1 MLRFHLGA
9 MAVGGRWAVAV
20 AAVVLLLLGELPRA
34 AAQPQLTAML
44 PVSMRF
50 GHYWDSSRAVEW
62 VNFTLTLERDTLFCI
77 SSSRKIVSVVANG
90 TVVAQPR
97 STYFETV
104 LRPGRYAIAVLLD
117 GTGVWYNAPEGF
129 YFFLNVTFPMSFG
142 LGGDGR
148 LYVSTV
154 LRHGVAIAPYSAG
167 GSLPVDFLYM
177 YVNLG
182 FPLECGDSHA
192 AVAVYADK
200 GNWGT
205 DGESLI
211 YSAGAGST
219 FPDNVPLTVAF
230 CTPPVVERAIEVVD
244 GRGRVLGGLPGNYS
258 RVLVGARLMV
268 QPSLSANETWY
279 PWFVINRGTPL
290 LSNATVF
297 HFLNGSVVEELAFD
311 EPGLYRWGVLLVTP
325 IDMPRFSPFPFPA
338 FNMTWGVIRVKRLGV
353 NYVLHTPE
361 PHTPEPLPFAV
372 RLEGDLSRPG
382 TYALGLVA
390 GGARIGALATES
402 VDEFGNVT
410 TIGTYAVSESD
421 EWYNVTLIY
430 SVWVYPLNHPFVS
443 RVYSLKPVAV
453 LNASKLAVTVDAS
466 APFLLA
472 STRKVVGVV
481 GGETP
486 FNGSGGVYFVDAAQ
500 PGTYTV
506 KLAALL
512 TVRSVAG
519 SAPVNASIT
528 VLDSEGNV
536 VATGYGSTVSLELE
550 PFANYTVVGTS
561 GQERKSVT
569 VYLTD
574 DAVVTLAFTAPEQT
588 GEQTGGAGVTPT
600 QPAVSVPAPTVERQP
615 VGLESTLLALLA
627 VIAACAFL
635 AFLIRRRRGLIIEMQ
650 L

>member
-1 MLRFHLGA
+1 MVV
-9 MAVGGRWAVAV
+9 MAVGERWVVAV
-20 AAVVLLLLGELPRA
+20 AAVALILLAELPRA
-34 AAQPQLTAML
+34 AAQPSPTVVL
-44 PVSMRF
+44 PVLMYF

-62 VNFTLTLERDTLFCI
+62 VNFTATIERDTLFYI
-77 SSSRKIVSVVANG
+77 TSSRRMVSVLVNG
-90 TVVAQPR
+90 TVVEQLWDA
-97 STYFETV
+97 YYIETV
-104 LRPGRYAIAVLLD
+104 LRPGRYAIAVFFN
-117 GTGVWYNAPEGF
+117 GTGAWFNAPEYF
-129 YFFLNVTFPMSFG
+129 YFLPYVTFPMSLR
-142 LGGDGR
+142 LGDDGK
-148 LYVSTV
+148 LYVSTI

-182 FPLECGDSHA
+182 FPLECGESHA

-200 GNWGT
+200 GNWAT

-219 FPDNVPLTVAF
+219 FPDNVSFTIAF
-230 CTPPVVERAIEVVD
+230 CTPPIVERAIEVVD

-258 RVLVGARLMV
+258 RVLVGARLAV
-268 QPSLSANETWY
+268 RPSLSANETWY
-279 PWFVINRGTPL
+279 PLFVINGGRPL

-297 HFLNGSVVEELAFD
+297 LFLNGSAVEELVFD

-325 IDMPRFSPFPFPA
+325 IDMPRFSRFPFPA
-338 FNMTWGVIRVKRLGV
+338 FNMTWGVIRVKRLGI
-353 NYVLHTPE
+353 NYVLNVSE
-361 PHTPEPLPFAV
+361 SLPFTV

-382 TYALGLVA
+382 TYALGFVA
-390 GGARIGALATES
+390 GNARIGTLTTES
-402 VDEFGNVT
+402 VDEFGNVS

-430 SVWVYPLNHPFVS
+430 TVWVYPLHHPFVS
-443 RVYSLKPVAV
+443 RVYALKPVTV
-453 LNASKLAVTVDAS
+453 VNASKLSVTVNAT

-472 STRKVVGVV
+472 STRKVVG
-481 GGETP
+481 GEVP
-486 FNGSGGVYFVDAAQ
+486 FNGSGGVYFVNATH

-506 KLAALL
+506 TLAALL

-519 SAPVNASIT
+519 SEPVGASIT
-528 VLDSEGNV
+528 VLDSKGNV
-536 VATGYGSTVSLELE
+536 VAAGYGSTVSFELE

-561 GQERKSVT
+561 GQEVRSAT

-588 GEQTGGAGVTPT
+588 GGAGVTPT
-600 QPAVSVPAPTVERQP
+600 QPAVSVQAPTVEQQP
-615 VGLESTLLALLA
+615 VGSEPSLLALLA
-627 VIAACAFL
+627 AIAVCAFL
-635 AFLIRRRRGLIIEMQ
+635 VFLAIRRRRGLTIEIQ